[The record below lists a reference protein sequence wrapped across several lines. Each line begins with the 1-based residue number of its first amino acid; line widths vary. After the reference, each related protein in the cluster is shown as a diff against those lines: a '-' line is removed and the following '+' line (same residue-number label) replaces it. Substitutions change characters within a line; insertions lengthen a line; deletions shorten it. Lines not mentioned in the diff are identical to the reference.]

1 MLWRGDPSMKK
12 SIILLL
18 VLIATL
24 FVSVLPAIAA
34 TESDLMQFNL
44 INNTDSSI
52 WVALSGQGKY
62 YYLAVSPGK
71 TRVFTV
77 QRGDY
82 DHVTGACGT
91 TVDGTVDLSSNVQLR
106 FMPCTGLLGNHGA
119 PTLEKVNLLV
129 PPPLKWRFQF
139 KAG

>member
-1 MLWRGDPSMKK
+1 MKK
-12 SIILLL
+12 TIILSL

-24 FVSVLPAIAA
+24 ILGVLPAFAA
-34 TESDLMQFNL
+34 TETDLIGFNL

-71 TRVFTV
+71 TRLFTV

-82 DHVTGACGT
+82 DHVTGACGM
-91 TVDGTVDLSSNVQLR
+91 TVEGTVDLSSNVQLR

-119 PTLEKVNLLV
+119 PTLEKINLLL
-129 PPPLKWRFQF
+129 PPPLRWRFQF
-139 KAG
+139 KSG